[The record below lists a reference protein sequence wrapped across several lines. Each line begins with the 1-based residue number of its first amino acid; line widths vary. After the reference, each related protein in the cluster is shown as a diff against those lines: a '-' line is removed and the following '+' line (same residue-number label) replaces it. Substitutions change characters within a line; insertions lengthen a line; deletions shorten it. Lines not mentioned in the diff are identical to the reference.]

1 MLIVILYLM
10 IVLIVITV
18 FKYRSSY
25 QMRASQFLLAVFCRA
40 ENNRLYLRRGVEIRP
55 GFLGKW
61 IEFICV
67 ENQQVDEMVKH
78 MRQRFLKPTLEQK

>member
-1 MLIVILYLM
+1 MLLTAVLMGYFGDGYYWGPMLVVILYL
-10 IVLIVITV
+10 ISVLILITV

-25 QMRASQFLLAVFCRA
+25 KMRASQFLLAVFCRA
-40 ENNRLYLRRGVEIRP
+40 ENNRLYLRHGVENRP

-67 ENQQVDEMVKH
+67 ENQ
-78 MRQRFLKPTLEQK
+78 